1 MMGLSVDK
9 AGAARALAM
18 AGARHWPAHLGE
30 RPSVGVV
37 VDPELRSRLSA
48 WAMATLAL
56 VGCEEAVNVDRAQ
69 VAALGMANGASL
81 TGPGAFDPPR
91 VGEDSGSGASGPI
104 GGNVRD
110 GKQARPVLSPESRP
124 VLPEVLSWLREQGA
138 PQLGSPGRR
147 AHMAALGEAVKRRTE
162 VGIERYGVPLHS
174 HAGRDVMRDLGEEL
188 VDAVQYATQALMENE
203 SDVDAQAWL
212 ESVRY
217 HAAEAWCDLRR
228 VGDR

>member
-124 VLPEVLSWLREQGA
+124 VLPEVLSWLRDRTFH
-138 PQLGSPGRR
+138 GRVSR
-147 AHMAALGEAVKRRTE
+147 EHAESLREALERRTA
-162 VGIERYGVPLHS
+162 YGVKQYGIPLHS
-174 HAGRDVMRDLGEEL
+174 HTGRDVLHDLEEEI
-188 VDAVQYATQALMENE
+188 VDAIQYAMQAIDENGWE
-203 SDVDAQAWL
+203 VNGFLHGILTAQL
-212 ESVRY
+212 S
-217 HAAEAWCDLRR
+217 AWCDYQR
-228 VGDR
+228 VRGVR

>member
-1 MMGLSVDK
+1 M
-9 AGAARALAM
+9 
-18 AGARHWPAHLGE
+18 
-30 RPSVGVV
+30 
-37 VDPELRSRLSA
+37 LSA
-48 WAMATLAL
+48 
-56 VGCEEAVNVDRAQ
+56 
-69 VAALGMANGASL
+69 
-81 TGPGAFDPPR
+81 
-91 VGEDSGSGASGPI
+91 
-104 GGNVRD
+104 
-110 GKQARPVLSPESRP
+110 KSRP

-203 SDVDAQAWL
+203 SDYDAAAWL

-228 VGDR
+228 VGER